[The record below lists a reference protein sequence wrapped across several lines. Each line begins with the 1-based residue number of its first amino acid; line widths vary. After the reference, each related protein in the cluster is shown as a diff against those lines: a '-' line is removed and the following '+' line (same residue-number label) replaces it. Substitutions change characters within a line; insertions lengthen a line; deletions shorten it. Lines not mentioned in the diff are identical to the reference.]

1 MRSEAAVTVPHG
13 PPEAGQIQRDAQR
26 VFDVVCAGGVA
37 LIPLDV
43 AYALVAAT
51 PAAVRRI
58 YAAKGRDFSK
68 PMGLVGG
75 LAAHEALH
83 DLDGT
88 RRAMVHAVTVR
99 HNLPVSVVAPLR
111 QDHAYVQRLDE
122 FVRRQSTLDGTLNLL
137 LNAGAL
143 RTELARL
150 CWEYRQPMVGTS
162 ANVSMTGSCYT
173 VQGMDSA
180 ILAICDE
187 VVDHGESKYHN
198 PAGLSST
205 IIDFGAMR
213 VVRRG
218 VCFDRIREVLSADFS
233 ASINWNAIPVQR

>member
-1 MRSEAAVTVPHG
+1 MHSETAVILPNG
-13 PPEAGQIQRDAQR
+13 PPDAVQIQRDAQR
-26 VFDVVCAGGVA
+26 VFDVVCNGGVA

-51 PAAVRRI
+51 PEAVRRI

-83 DLDGT
+83 DLVDT

-99 HNLPVSVVAPLR
+99 HNLPLSVVAPFR
-111 QDHAYVQRLDE
+111 RDHAYLQRLDD
-122 FVRRQSTLDGTLNLL
+122 FVQRQSTLDGTLNLL

-143 RTELARL
+143 RSELARL
-150 CWEYRQPMVGTS
+150 CWASRQPMVGTS
-162 ANVSMTGSCYT
+162 ANVSLKGSCYKI
-173 VQGMDSA
+173 QGMDSG
-180 ILAICDE
+180 ILAVCDE
-187 VVDHGESKYHN
+187 VVDYGESKYHN
-198 PAGLSST
+198 AAGLSST
-205 IIDFGAMR
+205 IIDFGTMR

-218 VCFDRIREVLSADFS
+218 VCFERIRDVLHGEFDTQ
-233 ASINWNAIPVQR
+233 I

>member
-1 MRSEAAVTVPHG
+1 MRSESVNVTPD
-13 PPEAGQIQRDAQR
+13 AGQIQRDAQR
-26 VFDVVCAGGVA
+26 VFDVVCNGGVA

-51 PAAVRRI
+51 PEAVRRI

-75 LAAHEALH
+75 IAAHEALH
-83 DLDGT
+83 DLDDT

-99 HNLPVSVVAPLR
+99 HDLPLSVVAPFR
-111 QDHAYVQRLDE
+111 RDHAYVRRLDD

-150 CWEYRQPMVGTS
+150 CWESRQPMVGTS

-173 VQGMDSA
+173 LQSMDSA
-180 ILAICDE
+180 ILAICDL
-187 VVDHGESKYHN
+187 VVDYGESRFHN
-198 PAGLSST
+198 TQGLSST

-213 VVRRG
+213 LVRRG
-218 VCFDRIREVLSADFS
+218 VCFERICAVLRKAFGVNMMETAVA
-233 ASINWNAIPVQR
+233 ASR